1 MRTNQRKDD
10 ARPSFHH
17 FWKLSRVVIPFTT
30 RDFQTYV
37 LRTKINKKF
46 KTYLNSQLQLLF
58 LAMLLSIMLP
68 SGILPGN
75 IQAEAQQP
83 LLSLQEKLPDN
94 IAFFFLDA
102 FEYTFDIEGKQI
114 FPNDTLKHSIVTE
127 YNPSVYNIPTLH
139 YTILEHTINASDIV
153 IHVTPTRI
161 DEANTRLDFQI
172 FANNAQV
179 TGQLLSKS
187 YNDLNI
193 TSAYSIYDRN
203 TDKMT
208 VHIPYSVALQHLVQ

>member
-1 MRTNQRKDD
+1 VRTNQRKDD
-10 ARPSFHH
+10 SRPSFRH
-17 FWKLSRVVIPFTT
+17 FWKLSNVVIPFTT

-94 IAFFFLDA
+94 IAFFSLDA

-114 FPNDTLKHSIVTE
+114 FSNDTLKHSIVTE

-139 YTILEHTINASDIV
+139 YTIMEHTINASDIV

-193 TSAYSIYDRN
+193 TSAYGIYDRN